1 MPSIDALFSAEDVL
15 VYKDGSNPTWMWGT
29 EVTEVD
35 GRYLMLSV
43 TKDTSRVRS
52 QTVYALGQ

>member
-1 MPSIDALFSAEDVL
+1 MPGTDALFSAEDVL
-15 VYKDGSNPTWMWGT
+15 VYKDESNPTWMWGT

-52 QTVYALGQ
+52 QTICASEQ